1 MHEALEPKDQVI
13 NSKYSIYLFDFVSFS
28 LSRVR
33 PQFLSCKQ
41 AANRRLNC
49 FLMFQHSPLIRI
61 LNIHPYGSAMA
72 LAVVLSAWGSAA
84 SAQSETTAHTS
95 KKIPASTSS
104 VKDPREAMAKKSRA
118 LAKPKAPKSHKKTQ
132 TSKQAKGAAVPAALA
147 AGLFF
152 SESNAAMDWSSQ
164 AAERLQLD
172 PQWVRKHLGQ
182 ARRLHSV
189 ERLVLPPSSPA
200 AKNWAAYRARFIE
213 PQRIQAGLRFWQTH
227 RSALERAERE
237 FGVPAS
243 VVVAI
248 IGVETF
254 YGQYTGNFRVIDALA
269 TLAFHFPAA
278 HPRAAARESFFKGEL
293 EQFLVLTSRSGAD
306 PLSIRGSYAGAMG
319 LPQFMPSSWARHA
332 VDFDGNG
339 GIDLF
344 GSPTDAIGS
353 VANYFKAFD
362 WRPGMPTHY
371 PVTLTPGQ
379 TDMDSLMAPDILP
392 TFSVANFVSKGASL
406 SGAALQHTGPLALI
420 ELRNGT
426 EAPSYVAGTENFYAI
441 TRYNWSS
448 YYAMAVID
456 LAEAVAREM
465 QSSR

>member
-1 MHEALEPKDQVI
+1 
-13 NSKYSIYLFDFVSFS
+13 
-28 LSRVR
+28 
-33 PQFLSCKQ
+33 
-41 AANRRLNC
+41 
-49 FLMFQHSPLIRI
+49 
-61 LNIHPYGSAMA
+61 
-72 LAVVLSAWGSAA
+72 
-84 SAQSETTAHTS
+84 
-95 KKIPASTSS
+95 
-104 VKDPREAMAKKSRA
+104 
-118 LAKPKAPKSHKKTQ
+118 
-132 TSKQAKGAAVPAALA
+132 
-147 AGLFF
+147 
-152 SESNAAMDWSSQ
+152 MDWSTA

-172 PQWVRKHLGQ
+172 PQWVKKQVGQ
-182 ARRLHSV
+182 ARRLPSV

-227 RSALERAERE
+227 RSDLERAEQE
-237 FGVPAS
+237 YGVPAS

-269 TLAFHFPAA
+269 TLAFHFPAS
-278 HPRAAARESFFKGEL
+278 HPRATARESFFKGEL
-293 EQFLVLTSRSGAD
+293 EQFLALTSRSGAD
-306 PLSIRGSYAGAMG
+306 PMSIRGSFAGAMG

-339 GIDLF
+339 RIDLF
-344 GSPTDAIGS
+344 NSPADAIGS

-371 PVTLTPGQ
+371 PVTLTPGVS
-379 TDMDSLMAPDILP
+379 DMDGLMAPDILP
-392 TFSVANFVSKGASL
+392 TFSVANFVSKGANL
-406 SGAALQHTGPLALI
+406 SGAALQHTGLLALI

-426 EAPSYVAGTENFYAI
+426 DAPSYVAGTENFYAI

-456 LAEAVAREM
+456 LAEAVSREM
-465 QSSR
+465 QNSR